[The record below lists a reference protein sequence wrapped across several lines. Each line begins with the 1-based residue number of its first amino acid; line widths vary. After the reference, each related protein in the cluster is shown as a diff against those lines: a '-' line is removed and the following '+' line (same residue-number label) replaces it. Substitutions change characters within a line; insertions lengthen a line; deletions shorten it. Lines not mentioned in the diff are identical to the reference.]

1 MDKGAKMKEP
11 QIFFNALADFCK
23 SLVRPY
29 IIFVF
34 TPIIGLM
41 LYQGRASE
49 IPYIMGIVLGLYTI
63 EYSAERMIKRWKE
76 KE

>member
-1 MDKGAKMKEP
+1 MNEP
-11 QIFFNALADFCK
+11 QILLQAWADFLK

-41 LYQGRASE
+41 LYEGRFDE
-49 IPYIMGIVLGLYTI
+49 IPYIMGIVLGLYTL